1 MQSPFPVAFVAD
13 LKRQFNNDF
22 EVGMTIVIPLDGR
35 CPEQVGDDL
44 RLWLRSN
51 RYRGW
56 RQVKRGKTDSVR
68 FEFESPTDAVLF
80 RLADDQSPTPLY
92 CLPDD
97 EERAVTTAQLL
108 LDRGADRKV
117 RNAQGQT
124 PAAAARARGLDDAAD
139 VLQGKHDAG

>member
-1 MQSPFPVAFVAD
+1 MERWEGIVKGVTPSICCGAVCRFLTGAASP
-13 LKRQFNNDF
+13 KS
-22 EVGMTIVIPLDGR
+22 R
-35 CPEQVGDDL
+35 CQVGS
-44 RLWLRSN
+44 R
-51 RYRGW
+51 
-56 RQVKRGKTDSVR
+56 
-68 FEFESPTDAVLF
+68 PTPPLI
-80 RLADDQSPTPLY
+80 ADDQSPTPLY

>member
-1 MQSPFPVAFVAD
+1 MRLNRLGV
-13 LKRQFNNDF
+13 L
-22 EVGMTIVIPLDGR
+22 LDEE
-35 CPEQVGDDL
+35 PAL
-44 RLWLRSN
+44 AN
-51 RYRGW
+51 H
-56 RQVKRGKTDSVR
+56 
-68 FEFESPTDAVLF
+68 